1 MFTKWGIVC
10 GQAGCGGG
18 GVGWE
23 TIARLQICPECP
35 GLTAVWLMSPLWPA
49 IRLHHQAPD
58 AISTHQTSHRD
69 WYNDTALTRALGRCA
84 GRAAPRRA
92 ARVPEI

>member
-1 MFTKWGIVC
+1 M
-10 GQAGCGGG
+10 
-18 GVGWE
+18 
-23 TIARLQICPECP
+23 ARLGVAVVWLGNNCPAPDLPKCP

-49 IRLHHQAPD
+49 IRLHHQTLD

-84 GRAAPRRA
+84 GRGAPRRA